1 MLSRMQL
8 RTGSSSKCTSKR
20 HPPTHFK
27 QLQITAL
34 HFLPYSHSQFTH
46 TSLQF
51 WAPSPLQSLH
61 AHKLSIS
68 SGPKITELDDFMC
81 SCFTEEFTTP
91 HWTICPLNWAILWP
105 WQKAL
110 KVAKISEGLKLSNL
124 IKSGMSVNNKVRKK
138 QKWVEYVWKLL
149 KWKSFTCKYLV
160 YKFSKKHTLQSFGIL
175 LIKNIHSFKIL
186 HEIYFG
192 KS

>member
-20 HPPTHFK
+20 QNPPTHFK

-110 KVAKISEGLKLSNL
+110 KVAKTSEGLKLSNL

-138 QKWVEYVWKLL
+138 TKMGSVRL
-149 KWKSFTCKYLV
+149 KIVIVK
-160 YKFSKKHTLQSFGIL
+160 KF
-175 LIKNIHSFKIL
+175 
-186 HEIYFG
+186 
-192 KS
+192 